1 MRVNRRQPKKAT
13 MSLPASARLRAPDT
27 VIHNTFDDGE
37 SVLLH
42 LGTESYF
49 GLNPVGT
56 RMWLVL
62 TQAES
67 IEQACGQ
74 LLAEYAVEPDVLRRD
89 LDALID
95 QLLEHRLLVV
105 LDPDER

>member
-1 MRVNRRQPKKAT
+1 MP
-13 MSLPASARLRAPDT
+13 LASSIRLRAPDT

-42 LGTESYF
+42 LGTETYF

-56 RMWLVL
+56 RMWLIL
-62 TQAES
+62 TQADS
-67 IEQACGQ
+67 IEQACQ
-74 LLAEYAVEPDVLRRD
+74 LLLAEFEVEPDVLRRD

-95 QLLEHRLLVV
+95 QLLQHRLLVAQNPG
-105 LDPDER
+105 DC